1 MVSAGVGAGA
11 SCTVVLLSVCAGAG
25 ATVEVSL
32 VLVLLLE
39 LVLRPDDAP
48 LLLDF
53 FVSEFLVVCSGVVPS
68 NALSPVA

>member
-1 MVSAGVGAGA
+1 MVSAGVGAGG

-25 ATVEVSL
+25 VAACVSFDAL
-32 VLVLLLE
+32 PEFVLLL
-39 LVLRPDDAP
+39 PDDAP